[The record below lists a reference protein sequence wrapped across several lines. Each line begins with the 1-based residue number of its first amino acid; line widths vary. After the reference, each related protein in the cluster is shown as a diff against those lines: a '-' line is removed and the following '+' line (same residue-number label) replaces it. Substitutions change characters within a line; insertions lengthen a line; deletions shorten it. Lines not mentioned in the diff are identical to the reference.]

1 MESRGSFFEPMDSA
15 DRRILEIVQRNNR
28 LPAEKIAAETG
39 MSASSVQRRLK
50 QLRADGTIAADVAIL
65 SPDLAGR
72 GVTAIVEVTI
82 GDRPLR
88 QVLSE
93 FRRLMLATDEV
104 QQCYHV
110 TGRGDFLLVLTARDM
125 ADFEALARKLFV
137 DNPSVARFETSIVV
151 SRVKWTTRL
160 PMTEPSAARPK
171 KRKRAA
177 FPGRAEARP
186 GRR

>member
-1 MESRGSFFEPMDSA
+1 MDSA

-28 LPAEKIAAETG
+28 LPAEKIAAEAG

-50 QLRADGTIAADVAIL
+50 QLRADGTIAADVSVL
-65 SPDLAGR
+65 SPEVAGR
-72 GVTAIVEVTI
+72 GVTAIVEVTV

-88 QVLSE
+88 RVLSE
-93 FRRLMLATDEV
+93 FRSLMLATDEV

-110 TGRGDFLLVLTARDM
+110 TGRGDFLLILTARDM
-125 ADFEALARKLFV
+125 GDFEALVRRLFV

-160 PMTEPSAARPK
+160 PIAGASGSGSGKRRTSRARP
-171 KRKRAA
+171 RGNRS
-177 FPGRAEARP
+177 
-186 GRR
+186 